1 MLNVFVVETDCNETF
16 RSRARSL
23 KTSRLTSNFCRHF
36 RTFGEWGGHQEL
48 YAASQCLHV
57 NIIVHQCSSNSPRFI
72 LTCEGAT
79 RDINLSYHGEC
90 HYNSVHSVTETSESL
105 NFSDM
110 KRSLSQLEEAPN
122 LALENEVLRALPWS
136 SSSDQIKLALQLC
149 SNDVD
154 AAVELLMLNPDGI
167 DEKPVLSENEEK
179 NEDIPVNVAH
189 HRSRSVTNSS
199 QASAHQ
205 NVSDYSSAAI
215 EDTDN
220 CNPVGDSS
228 KPVDNDSVLKT
239 IKRKDRVLKR
249 VSVAVVSK
257 KQSRKVR
264 KVFAQYQSRI
274 SFIRMTSIQSSFLW
288 ILDFWISI

>member
-1 MLNVFVVETDCNETF
+1 MLFDSGIDCYEIF
-16 RSRARSL
+16 CSQARSL
-23 KTSRLTSNFCRHF
+23 TTSRLTSIYCRHF

-57 NIIVHQCSSNSPRFI
+57 NIIVHQCTSNSPRFI

-90 HYNSVHSVTETSESL
+90 HYNSVNSVTEPSESL

-110 KRSLSQLEEAPN
+110 KRSLSQLDAAPN
-122 LALENEVLRALPWS
+122 FALENEVLRALPWS

-149 SNDVD
+149 GNDVD

-167 DEKPVLSENEEK
+167 DNKTALSEIEE
-179 NEDIPVNVAH
+179 NDVTVTVAPH
-189 HRSRSVTNSS
+189 LNCSVTSS
-199 QASAHQ
+199 SHASVHQ
-205 NVSDYSSAAI
+205 NDSDEARAVI
-215 EDTDN
+215 EDGDN
-220 CNPVGDSS
+220 CNPAGDSI
-228 KPVDNDSVLKT
+228 KPVDNSTALKT

-264 KVFAQYQSRI
+264 GVPCVRLLIYCI
-274 SFIRMTSIQSSFLW
+274 HLITP
-288 ILDFWISI
+288 